1 MPEQIKGIRGVNVPL
16 EEGEKYIGFI
26 FFLSQGTK
34 GPINWLIIIALVF
47 PQPIRDLNKVLRVQ
61 RIREQWAVF
70 KAGTESRNY
79 TSVPR
84 ESSFH

>member
-1 MPEQIKGIRGVNVPL
+1 MPL

-26 FFLSQGTK
+26 FFFLSQGTK

-47 PQPIRDLNKVLRVQ
+47 PQPIRGLNKVLRVQ